1 MITKNTRIIPE
12 LDFLYLRLDS
22 WKATN
27 GVLYKKKHRRHIQCD
42 IPVQGMCYFLGGG
55 ISCNRAIKKKIFPF
69 NSARRYLGSSLRPGG
84 PWLSLKLHQ
93 AAVHSRRVR
102 LESGAGAGS
111 NCSQSRPE
119 IICSQPPRR
128 KCGLELLW
136 RFEKWKEM
144 GTQVTQPASPTSFW
158 VYQLSIR
165 REDNN
170 QMKNI
175 SRGEPQRSV
184 SGCAGQWELGFL
196 FSKGMKES

>member
-1 MITKNTRIIPE
+1 MTFCTLDWTPE
-12 LDFLYLRLDS
+12 RLQMES
-22 WKATN
+22 YIRRNIEGTYNVTFQFKACVTF
-27 GVLYKKKHRRHIQCD
+27 
-42 IPVQGMCYFLGGG
+42 FLGGG
-55 ISCNRAIKKKIFPF
+55 ISCNRAIKKKKIFPF
-69 NSARRYLGSSLRPGG
+69 NSARRHLGSSLRPGG
-84 PWLSLKLHQ
+84 PWLSLKLLQ

-119 IICSQPPRR
+119 IICSQPSRR

-158 VYQLSIR
+158 VYQLNIR
-165 REDNN
+165 RKDNN